1 MLFENTI
8 VTVISLS
15 TPLII
20 AVIGETISEK
30 SGVINLSA
38 EGTIM
43 ISALSGFAF
52 GYITDFAIIGF
63 LAGMLT
69 GSIIA
74 AFISYCDI
82 KLRMDQI
89 AVGFVLTILCI
100 DLSNYLGQDYVRIN
114 GPMVTKFAIPFISK
128 IPILGNVF

>member
-1 MLFENTI
+1 
-8 VTVISLS
+8 
-15 TPLII
+15 
-20 AVIGETISEK
+20 
-30 SGVINLSA
+30 
-38 EGTIM
+38 M

-89 AVGFVLTILCI
+89 AVGFVLTILYFELRNE
-100 DLSNYLGQDYVRIN
+100 LSKRGIS
-114 GPMVTKFAIPFISK
+114 FI
-128 IPILGNVF
+128 LN